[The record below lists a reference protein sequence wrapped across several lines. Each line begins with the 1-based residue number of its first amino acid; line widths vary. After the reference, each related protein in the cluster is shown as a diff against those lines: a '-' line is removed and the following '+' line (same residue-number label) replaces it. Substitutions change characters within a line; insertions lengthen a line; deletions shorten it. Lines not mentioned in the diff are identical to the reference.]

1 MAYISFHASTVPL
14 PISLNTALPVPSAEK
29 RIYAFL
35 PGAEL
40 YNALATSGV
49 TVDLQQTPWLNG
61 CGIPK
66 SRRADPRAEA
76 GRL

>member
-1 MAYISFHASTVPL
+1 
-14 PISLNTALPVPSAEK
+14 LNIPQPKLKTSQALSK
-29 RIYAFL
+29 LIQLYAFL